1 MPAACLFRGLSAIRG
16 ASGAHSRINVAGV
29 LLPYGQGPVCSPQPY
44 VLPVE
49 AAGPVY
55 GYDVGAVYPYELRWG
70 QHLHHGFHVCA
81 RKHVFAGRPYDFYI
95 IAQGFDV
102 KDVAEGYV
110 NVRVFLLYGD
120 VARLVAAV
128 GEAPYGLV
136 YCAAEPFV
144 GEGLVQEV
152 YGVEVEPLE
161 RVSGMG
167 RGEYD
172 ACARGH
178 APGNVEPAGAAHL
191 YVEEHERRLCA
202 QYLPGA
208 RLRLAVCGEADA
220 APPPAELFYDEQR
233 HGLVVNG
240 YAADVFHCSIIL
252 SFVMY
257 VSPSGRASSSKRP
270 G

>member
-1 MPAACLFRGLSAIRG
+1 M
-16 ASGAHSRINVAGV
+16 
-29 LLPYGQGPVCSPQPY
+29 LPYGQGPVCSPQPY

-55 GYDVGAVYPYELRWG
+55 GYDVGAVYPYELRCG

-95 IAQGFDV
+95 IAQGLNV

-120 VARLVAAV
+120 VARLAAAV
-128 GEAPYGLV
+128 GEAPYCLV

-178 APGNVEPAGAAHL
+178 ARAMSSPLALPICMSRNTSGGFVRSISPVPACGSL
-191 YVEEHERRLCA
+191 YA
-202 QYLPGA
+202 A
-208 RLRLAVCGEADA
+208 RLMPPLRL
-220 APPPAELFYDEQR
+220 Q
-233 HGLVVNG
+233 N
-240 YAADVFHCSIIL
+240 CSMT
-252 SFVMY
+252 SSDM
-257 VSPSGRASSSKRP
+257 GSSSMAMQLMSFIAALF
-270 G
+270 